1 VSGIRL
7 LSSLPMR
14 PRLVLDTNAWL
25 DWLVFDD
32 PAMAPLKAAVAA
44 GRAEILID
52 AACEAELER
61 VLAYPLGRFTLE
73 APAQAACLAECR
85 RLALRVERAAPPA
98 DLPRCRDPDDQK
110 FLEAAAAAGA
120 DFLVTRDLA
129 LLELAHRAA
138 AFRILSPEK
147 TGSDPVFS

>member
-1 VSGIRL
+1 
-7 LSSLPMR
+7 MR
-14 PRLVLDTNAWL
+14 SRFVLDTNAWL

-61 VLAYPLGRFTLE
+61 VLAYPLGRVSLD

-85 RLALRVERAAPPA
+85 RVALRVERAAAPA
-98 DLPRCRDPDDQK
+98 SLPRCRDPDDQK
-110 FLEAAAAAGA
+110 ILEAAAAAGA
-120 DFLVTRDLA
+120 HYLVTRDLA
-129 LLELAHRAA
+129 LLELARRALP
-138 AFRILSPEK
+138 FRILAPEK
-147 TGSDPVFS
+147 MGSDPVFQENGV